1 MGNNKRREKNTA
13 RSKSAGVP
21 KTTRRI
27 ASDKTKGGS
36 IVRPSGSKRSERLD
50 EGRGQQPGHNR
61 PMDGEPLLN
70 VPASEPIQRK
80 EPSQLHGGNEK
91 IMMPRLEMKFEKLSV
106 DKINRAAYN
115 PRKDLQPEDP
125 EYQMLKQAILTH
137 GLVDP
142 LIVNEVNNVLVGGHQ
157 RLKILTQEF
166 GVKEVT
172 CSLVHIEDENEE
184 VALNISL
191 NANAGSWEFPKLQI
205 ALARFEGLDVN
216 DPLRVGLGFT
226 SIAFNEA
233 LNWKEGGLSG
243 GAESRE
249 VGYAQKFELIVECT
263 DESEQKRLFD
273 ELVSKGHVCRAL
285 SL

>member
-1 MGNNKRREKNTA
+1 MAKAKKKKAAPKKKKSVAPPPVVEVGREDLT
-13 RSKSAGVP
+13 
-21 KTTRRI
+21 KTT
-27 ASDKTKGGS
+27 G
-36 IVRPSGSKRSERLD
+36 
-50 EGRGQQPGHNR
+50 
-61 PMDGEPLLN
+61 
-70 VPASEPIQRK
+70 
-80 EPSQLHGGNEK
+80 
-91 IMMPRLEMKFEKLSV
+91 PRLEMKFEKLSV

-191 NANAGSWEFPKLQI
+191 NANAGAWEFSKLQN
-205 ALARFEGLDVN
+205 ALARFDGLDAT
-216 DPLRVGLGFT
+216 DPLRAGLGFT
-226 SIAFNEA
+226 PFQFAEVIDWREKLTQVDAMGETPKDQLPTYQEGAIKQIVLYFDGKDYPAIITRLEKVLAEAKVEDFTSAFLFLLDHYDRTA
-233 LNWKEGGLSG
+233 TKENPS
-243 GAESRE
+243 
-249 VGYAQKFELIVECT
+249 V
-263 DESEQKRLFD
+263 
-273 ELVSKGHVCRAL
+273 
-285 SL
+285 